1 MYSKSHLSVKRTPV
15 LMAASCLLK
24 ILTLVLFLSEKSR
37 AWSYHASTTNMT
49 FDEASAYCQEKYTH
63 LVAIQNQ
70 EEIQHLNST
79 FVYSP
84 SYYWI
89 GIRKINKKWTWIGTQ
104 KPLTKEAQ
112 NWAPG
117 EPNNKRKGEDCV
129 EIYIKRELDS
139 GKWND
144 ERCDKKKLA
153 LCYTAACT
161 NTSCSGHGECV
172 ETINSYTCRCH
183 PGFSGLS
190 CEQVVTCQKAEDPKH
205 GSLSCTHPWGNFSYN
220 SSCNLSCQKGYLP
233 SSTEARRCMA
243 TGEWSTPPAVC
254 KVVECDDL
262 TKPTNGSIKCSQGL
276 RSFPWNSTCSFGC
289 ENGFE
294 LSGAPVLQ
302 CSSSGNWDNEKPTCE
317 AVVCVDPGQP
327 QNGSVNC
334 SHSLTGALTYRSSCK
349 FTCEDGFQLQ
359 GATQVEC
366 TAERKWTQDVP
377 VCEAVKCDT
386 VRPPQGGFM
395 NCSHPPT
402 GNFTYTSSCV
412 FSCDEGFELQ
422 GSAQLECS
430 SQGQW
435 TQEIPSCQAVS
446 CASLEVP
453 AKAEMNCS
461 GEPVFGAVCT
471 FACPQDWVLNG
482 SAALKCEA
490 TGHWSGISPTCE
502 APTESE
508 IPLAVGLSAAATSLL
523 TLGSFLLWLLK
534 RLWLRKKARK
544 FTPASCQSL
553 ESDESRYLKI

>member
-1 MYSKSHLSVKRTPV
+1 MKTFEELGLEGTFISIVKSIYDKLMTNNQQTKSENELAFAQKQKWFKSLRPLLGLGVASSTAEYLQLGKLSPF
-15 LMAASCLLK
+15 LSF
-24 ILTLVLFLSEKSR
+24 ISSVLFLSEKSR

-377 VCEAVKCDT
+377 VCEAV
-386 VRPPQGGFM
+386 
-395 NCSHPPT
+395 
-402 GNFTYTSSCV
+402 
-412 FSCDEGFELQ
+412 
-422 GSAQLECS
+422 
-430 SQGQW
+430 
-435 TQEIPSCQAVS
+435 S

-544 FTPASCQSL
+544 FTPASSCQSL